1 MKSFPEFLFT
11 RLFFPCRLTARLITL
26 ALCSVAAN
34 ANAQALTGISQPE
47 AILAE
52 LVPDWIFNDGLE
64 FALPATLIRSS
75 SLKIRDP
82 HFFAPVFPPIVCPDF
97 TDTDLAGQV
106 NSSINNQINLSLTTD
121 SEPDGFLDSSP
132 LWFFQNALSG
142 PQIRRL
148 DNAAGQCTA
157 PLVSTTCAY
166 PTATVADT
174 YSVVSSGPDSCFSP
188 IAGSTGGYTPI
199 VASVAPP
206 CWLGSAKAA
215 ANLNFNGVTVPL
227 FGVRT
232 GGAVGTTEG
241 PIGRV
246 MMRGFLRETDAN
258 AILLPATLPLVGGRP
273 LSVLLK
279 GGAGSCAVGSDKDML
294 DGVAGWW
301 FYMEQ
306 TIGVVAVTP

>member
-1 MKSFPEFLFT
+1 MKTNVLFL
-11 RLFFPCRLTARLITL
+11 L
-26 ALCSVAAN
+26 ALTLGGFSAH
-34 ANAQALTGISQPE
+34 AQNLVPVRQPE

-52 LVPDWIFNDGLE
+52 LAPDWLFSDGLE
-64 FALPATLIRSS
+64 FALPSVLLRTS

-82 HFFAPVFPPIVCPDF
+82 HFFAPVLPPFVCPDF
-97 TDTDLAGQV
+97 TDTDIAGQA
-106 NSSINNQINLSLTTD
+106 NSSINNQINVSLTTD
-121 SEPDGFLDSSP
+121 SDMDGFLDSSP

-142 PQIRRL
+142 PLIRRI

-157 PLVSTTCAY
+157 PLGTSTCAL

-174 YSVVSSGPDSCFSP
+174 YSSVSNGTDTCFSA
-188 IAGSTGGYTPI
+188 IASTTGGYTPA
-199 VASVAPP
+199 VASVPAP
-206 CWLGSAKAA
+206 CWLGSAKPS
-215 ANLNFNGVTVPL
+215 ANLNFNGVSVPL

-232 GGAVGTTEG
+232 GGAASALDG
-241 PIGRV
+241 PNGRV

-306 TIGVVAVTP
+306 TIGVIAITP